1 MFMRKAIVGEACM
14 EAAFPGADV
23 AALREAAAE
32 LRQVYPSAVAETL
45 LASVNSR
52 RWKPARTAI
61 GGLRK
66 QGRAGMWAAPAIA
79 GWLKLRMD
87 DGVHEEE
94 SYAISDALFA
104 LTEMRPLLGEYGC
117 EPMERFLDDVF
128 QPYLLTLLVPPVRYW
143 QRAIVGYLE
152 REKGDLEAV
161 AARLQTFVVTVREET
176 SDWDEYTHA
185 EILRLLGEIDP
196 KLERLGV
203 ERKWRTEER
212 PEPLERPVDWLI
224 AELAAPSVERRIEA
238 CRAVRRLGAADAM
251 PALLA
256 LAKELESAPEA
267 VVGQLRE
274 ETMAAVLTLSPEPPQ
289 REATPVTHRLLE
301 LAADDPNP
309 GVRATALAALA
320 AGPPTPEA
328 LDIALQAAE
337 SEDPDERAA
346 GVRLLGRLNL

>member
-1 MFMRKAIVGEACM
+1 MFMRKAVVGEACV

-23 AALREAAAE
+23 AGLREAAAQ
-32 LRQVYPSAVAETL
+32 LRAVYPSAVAETL

-66 QGRAGMWAAPAIA
+66 QGRAGMWTAPAIA

-87 DGVHEEE
+87 EGVHEEE

-128 QPYLLTLLVPPVRYW
+128 QPYLLTLLAPPVRYW

-152 REKGDLEAV
+152 REEGDLEAV
-161 AARLQTFVVTVREET
+161 AARLQTFVVAVREET
-176 SDWDEYTHA
+176 SDWDQYTHA
-185 EILRLLGEIDP
+185 EILRLLGEIGP

-203 ERKWRTEER
+203 ERKWRTERR
-212 PEPLERPVDWLI
+212 PEPIERPVDWLI

-256 LAKELESAPEA
+256 LAKELESAPEN
-267 VVGQLRE
+267 VVEQLRE
-274 ETMAAVLTLSPEPPQ
+274 EAMAAMLALAPEPQ
-289 REATPVTHRLLE
+289 REATPVTHRLLV
-301 LAADDPNP
+301 LAAQDPNP
-309 GVRATALAALA
+309 SVRATALAALA
-320 AGPPTPEA
+320 EGPSTPEA

-337 SEDPDERAA
+337 SDDPDERAA
-346 GVRLLGRLNL
+346 GVRLLARLNL